1 MLCHVK
7 KNLLPGGW
15 KFKFK
20 IPHCLSGCGL
30 AVCFALRSGR
40 SAGSA
45 LVSGVITGF
54 WLNLPMVENHCLP
67 IELSLFS
74 DSEVGRFWPQ
84 IDPKNTDQYQMA
96 VSDLRTARET
106 KTHQFL
112 FQN

>member
-1 MLCHVK
+1 
-7 KNLLPGGW
+7 
-15 KFKFK
+15 
-20 IPHCLSGCGL
+20 
-30 AVCFALRSGR
+30 
-40 SAGSA
+40 
-45 LVSGVITGF
+45 
-54 WLNLPMVENHCLP
+54 MVENHCLP

-96 VSDLRTARET
+96 VSDLGTARET